1 MRGYAEQCGEESA
14 IVYSKGECLVTCCC
28 LHADKRVYQG
38 VRVKTTVKELLQRH
52 RAREANGKKV
62 KTISQISQACL
73 DLQDLC
79 ATTFPSRY
87 VDPPPAV
94 PSADASSCG
103 ARAFQLRAASFPV
116 PDGSCS
122 TQMQESTFNDIGQQF
137 GDMMLHSNGY
147 SGNNNNNNYTGS
159 SSNASLPPPPTFP
172 LPWCHGLSS
181 DADYYG
187 HGMAP
192 CSSPESLKL
201 CNPMDHNS
209 YSPQDSFSSSSSS
222 CYASPTRMESSFHG
236 FTSEHFHYQHCN
248 LQDCYCL
255 SHCWSGQQESI
266 SAPEYPPYY
275 NPTDYPY
282 TCPVEENYCIKRDF
296 QMSSE
301 MCYNTL

>member
-1 MRGYAEQCGEESA
+1 MS
-14 IVYSKGECLVTCCC
+14 
-28 LHADKRVYQG
+28 DKRVYQG
-38 VRVKTTVKELLQRH
+38 VRVKTTVKELLQRL
-52 RAREANGKKV
+52 RAREANGKQV
-62 KTISQISQACL
+62 KTKSQISQACL

-79 ATTFPSRY
+79 ASTFPSRY
-87 VDPPPAV
+87 VDPPPAI

-116 PDGSCS
+116 PDSSCN
-122 TQMQESTFNDIGQQF
+122 TQMQEITFNDIQQQF
-137 GDMMLHSNGY
+137 GDMMLHGNGY
-147 SGNNNNNNYTGS
+147 SGSNNNNNNYNVS
-159 SSNASLPPPPTFP
+159 MPPPPTFP

-192 CSSPESLKL
+192 CSSPESLKIY
-201 CNPMDHNS
+201 NPMDHNS

-236 FTSEHFHYQHCN
+236 LTSEHFHYQHCS

-255 SHCWSGQQESI
+255 PHCWPGQQESV

-282 TCPVEENYCIKRDF
+282 TCPVEENYFKRDL